1 MDIEN
6 VKNAHSAG
14 ASQGSTDVSGSGPS
28 GRSHAFDGPAAA
40 VLDNRGSVMRWTVAA
55 EELTGFR
62 AEEVCGRPVREL
74 VADLPDGLRD
84 AEIPAS
90 GRVRLWHQCGD
101 TIDVTFRTTKVG
113 GSGSAE
119 VLVLAAP
126 THHVAGHEQGAAL
139 LRALSAQNRITIA
152 VYDTDLTTV
161 QTNAAPDT
169 LDGGP
174 VQPGARLSDV
184 LEAKDAE
191 NLEALL
197 RQVIETGAPVVRR
210 DQHVSCRN
218 GSARQRAL
226 SLSAFRLEDARG
238 RPTGVAALYFDNADQ
253 MRARRHL
260 DLAREVAERVG
271 NSLDV
276 VRTAQDLADV
286 LAPAFGDLAAVDLAY
301 SVFEGDEPS
310 KHLGGGDMG
319 NAALAP
325 AAAVWPAGIKRGE
338 SIPPLPDHPLLR
350 SFRHGEPVVF
360 GLDDFI
366 AMVGDP
372 RLVEYLVPKD
382 THSVMVA
389 PLHARGLTL
398 GAISAWRCGRS
409 GPFTQD
415 EADLMKQI
423 ASRGALA
430 IDNARRYTR
439 EHRAAVAL
447 QQRLLPPA
455 TTDTPA
461 AETAG
466 VYLPAGGGAD
476 ISGDWY
482 DAIALPSLRVAL
494 VAGDVVG
501 HGMPASATMGRLRAA
516 IQTLADLELEPDE
529 LLTRLADLVQ
539 RLAAEAPSGDR
550 DIVGGTCLY
559 AVYDPVTRRCA
570 MASAGHPPPVLVRPD
585 GTAEAVGISP
595 GPPLAFSGMP
605 YETTV
610 IDVAPGSVLALY
622 TDGLVERGDR
632 DIGQGLPRLT
642 EALAAHCRPDRA
654 LDETGRALLADLA
667 DHAPRDDAA
676 LLLARTRAVPA
687 ADTAHWEIPADPAA
701 VSKARKWITR
711 QLTTWGLDDLLFATE
726 LIVSE
731 LVTNAIRYGRPPMD
745 LRLIRHHV
753 LVCEVTDSSSTQ
765 PRLRRARTTDEGGR
779 GLFLVSQLGGRWGCR
794 HGQNGKTIWSEQ
806 VIQASPEA
814 MAHQSGP
821 RQSHPQL

>member
-6 VKNAHSAG
+6 VRNANSPG
-14 ASQGSTDVSGSGPS
+14 ASQGSTGVSGSGPS
-28 GRSHAFDGPAAA
+28 GRLHTFDGLAAA
-40 VLDNRGSVMRWTVAA
+40 VLDKRGAVVRWTGTAA
-55 EELTGFR
+55 DLTGFP
-62 AEEVCGRPVREL
+62 AEKVCGRPVREL
-74 VADLPDGLRD
+74 VADLPDELRGA
-84 AEIPAS
+84 AEMPES

-101 TIDVTFRTTKVG
+101 TIDVTFRTTKVE
-113 GSGSAE
+113 GSAE

-126 THHVAGHEQGAAL
+126 THHVADHEQGAAL

-152 VYDTDLTTV
+152 LHDTDLTTV
-161 QTNAAPDT
+161 QTNAMPGT
-169 LDGGP
+169 LDGRP
-174 VQPGARLSDV
+174 VQPGARLCDV
-184 LEAKDAE
+184 LCAEDAE
-191 NLEALL
+191 NLEAVL
-197 RQVIETGAPVVRR
+197 RQVLETGVPVVRR
-210 DQHVSCRN
+210 DQQVSWRHDP
-218 GSARQRAL
+218 AQQHTL

-238 RPTGVAALYFDNADQ
+238 RPTGVAALYIDSADQ
-253 MRARRHL
+253 LRARRHL

-271 NSLDV
+271 GSLDV

-286 LAPAFGDLAAVDLAY
+286 LAPAFGDLAAVDLAH
-301 SVFEGDEPS
+301 SVFDGEEPS
-310 KHLGGGDMG
+310 KQLGGGEMS
-319 NAALAP
+319 NAAMAP
-325 AAAVWPAGIKRGE
+325 ATAVWPSGIKRGDP
-338 SIPPLPDHPLLR
+338 IPPLPDHPLMR
-350 SFRHGEPVVF
+350 SVRHGETVVF

-366 AMVGDP
+366 AMVSDP
-372 RLVEYLVPKD
+372 QLVEYLVPKD
-382 THSVMVA
+382 AHSVMVA

-409 GPFTQD
+409 DRFTED

-439 EHRAAVAL
+439 EHRAAVAM
-447 QQRLLPPA
+447 QRRLLPPA

-466 VYLPAGGGAD
+466 VYLPAGGGAGS
-476 ISGDWY
+476 SGDWY
-482 DAIALPSLRVAL
+482 DAIALPSLRLAL

-529 LLTRLADLVQ
+529 LLTRIADLIQ
-539 RLAAEAPSGDR
+539 RLAAEAPPGDH

-570 MASAGHPPPVLVRPD
+570 IASAGHPPPVLVRPD
-585 GTAEAVGISP
+585 GTAEVVGISP
-595 GPPLAFSGMP
+595 GPPLALSGMP
-605 YETTV
+605 YETTM
-610 IDVAPGSVLALY
+610 IDVEPGSVLALY

-632 DIGQGLPRLT
+632 DLGQGLRHLT
-642 EALAAHCRPDRA
+642 DALAASCRPDRA

-667 DHAPRDDAA
+667 DQVPRDDAT

-701 VSKARKWITR
+701 VSKAREWATR
-711 QLTTWGLDDLLFATE
+711 QLTMWGLDDLLFATE

-745 LRLIRHHV
+745 LRLIRHNV

-779 GLFLVSQLGGRWGCR
+779 GLFLVARLGGRWGCR

-806 VIQASPEA
+806 AIQGCA
-814 MAHQSGP
+814 
-821 RQSHPQL
+821 

>member
-6 VKNAHSAG
+6 VNNACSAG
-14 ASQGSTDVSGSGPS
+14 ASQGSTGVSDSGPS
-28 GRSHAFDGPAAA
+28 GGLHAFDGPAAA
-40 VLDNRGSVMRWTVAA
+40 VLDHRGAVVRWTGAA

-74 VADLPDGLRD
+74 VADLADDLRD
-84 AEIPAS
+84 AEMPTS

-101 TIDVTFRTTKVG
+101 TIDVTFRTTKVRC
-113 GSGSAE
+113 SGSAE

-126 THHVAGHEQGAAL
+126 THHVAGHEHGAAL

-169 LDGGP
+169 LDGRP

-184 LEAKDAE
+184 LCAKDAE
-191 NLEALL
+191 RLEALL
-197 RQVIETGAPVVRR
+197 RQVLETGAPVVRR
-210 DQHVSCRN
+210 NQHVSCRHDP
-218 GSARQRAL
+218 ARQHAL

-271 NSLDV
+271 KSLDV

-286 LAPAFGDLAAVDLAY
+286 LAPAFGDLAAVDLAH
-301 SVFEGDEPS
+301 SVFDGDEPS
-310 KHLGGGDMG
+310 KQLNGGNMG

-325 AAAVWPAGIKRGE
+325 ASADWPAGIKRGE

-366 AMVGDP
+366 AMVKDP
-372 RLVEYLVPKD
+372 QLIEYLVPRD

-389 PLHARGLTL
+389 PLHARGHTL
-398 GAISAWRCGRS
+398 GAITAWRCGRS
-409 GPFTQD
+409 DPFTED

-423 ASRGALA
+423 ASRSALA

-529 LLTRLADLVQ
+529 LLTRLADLIQ

-585 GTAEAVGISP
+585 GTAEAVEISP
-595 GPPLAFSGMP
+595 GPPLALSGMP

-610 IDVAPGSVLALY
+610 IDVEPGSVLALY

-667 DHAPRDDAA
+667 DQAPRDDAA

-701 VSKARKWITR
+701 VSKAREWISR
-711 QLTTWGLDDLLFATE
+711 QLTMWGLDNLLFTTE

-806 VIQASPEA
+806 AIHGSP
-814 MAHQSGP
+814 
-821 RQSHPQL
+821 

>member
-1 MDIEN
+1 M
-6 VKNAHSAG
+6 V
-14 ASQGSTDVSGSGPS
+14 
-28 GRSHAFDGPAAA
+28 
-40 VLDNRGSVMRWTVAA
+40 RWTGAA

-62 AEEVCGRPVREL
+62 AEEVCGRLVREL
-74 VADLPDGLRD
+74 VADLPDDLRD
-84 AEIPAS
+84 AEMPAS

-101 TIDVTFRTTKVG
+101 TIDVTFRTTKMG
-113 GSGSAE
+113 CPGSAE

-126 THHVAGHEQGAAL
+126 TRHVAGHEHGVAL

-161 QTNAAPDT
+161 QTNATPGT
-169 LDGGP
+169 LDGRP

-184 LEAKDAE
+184 LCAEDAE
-191 NLEALL
+191 GLEAVL
-197 RQVIETGAPVVRR
+197 RQVLETGAPVVRR
-210 DQHVSCRN
+210 NQHVSWRHDP
-218 GSARQRAL
+218 AQQRAL

-238 RPTGVAALYFDNADQ
+238 RPTGVAALYLDNADQ
-253 MRARRHL
+253 MRARRNL

-271 NSLDV
+271 GSLDV

-286 LAPAFGDLAAVDLAY
+286 LAPAFGDLAAVDLAH
-301 SVFEGDEPS
+301 SVFDGDEPS
-310 KHLGGGDMG
+310 KQLGGGDMG

-325 AAAVWPAGIKRGE
+325 AGADWPAGIECGE
-338 SIPPLPDHPLLR
+338 SIPPLPDHPLLH
-350 SFRHGEPVVF
+350 SFHHGEPVVF
-360 GLDDFI
+360 DLDDFI
-366 AMVGDP
+366 AMVRDP
-372 RLVEYLVPKD
+372 QLVVYLVPKD
-382 THSVMVA
+382 AHSVMVA
-389 PLHARGLTL
+389 PLHARGHTL

-409 GPFTQD
+409 APFTED

-423 ASRGALA
+423 SSRGALA

-476 ISGDWY
+476 IGGDWY
-482 DAIALPSLRVAL
+482 DCIALPSLRVAL

-501 HGMPASATMGRLRAA
+501 HGMHASATMGRLRAA

-529 LLTRLADLVQ
+529 LLTRIADLVQ

-550 DIVGGTCLY
+550 DTVGGTCLY

-570 MASAGHPPPVLVRPD
+570 IASAGHPPPVLVRPD

-595 GPPLAFSGMP
+595 GPPLALSGMP

-610 IDVAPGSVLALY
+610 IDVEPGSVLALY

-642 EALAAHCRPDRA
+642 EALTAHCRPDRA

-667 DHAPRDDAA
+667 DQAPRDDAA

-701 VSKARKWITR
+701 VSKAREWITR
-711 QLTTWGLDDLLFATE
+711 QLTMWGLDDLLFTTE

-765 PRLRRARTTDEGGR
+765 PRLRRARITDEGGR

-806 VIQASPEA
+806 VIQDSP
-814 MAHQSGP
+814 
-821 RQSHPQL
+821 

>member
-1 MDIEN
+1 MNTES
-6 VKNAHSAG
+6 VKNACSAD
-14 ASQGSTDVSGSGPS
+14 ASQGSTGASGSGPS
-28 GRSHAFDGPAAA
+28 GRLYACDGPAAA
-40 VLDNRGSVMRWTVAA
+40 VLDNRGAVLRWTKTA
-55 EELTGFR
+55 EDLTGFR

-74 VADLPDGLRD
+74 VADLPDDLRD
-84 AEIPAS
+84 ATEMPAS
-90 GRVRLWHQCGD
+90 GRVRLRHRCGD
-101 TIDVTFRTTKVG
+101 TTDVTFRTTNVG
-113 GSGSAE
+113 GSAE

-126 THHVAGHEQGAAL
+126 TQHVADHEQGAAL

-152 VYDTDLTTV
+152 VHDTDLATV
-161 QTNAAPDT
+161 QTNATPGT
-169 LDGGP
+169 LDGRP
-174 VQPGARLSDV
+174 VQPGTRLSDV
-184 LEAKDAE
+184 LCAKDAE
-191 NLEALL
+191 NLEAVL
-197 RQVIETGAPVVRR
+197 RQVLETGAPVVRR
-210 DQHVSCRN
+210 SQQVSWRHDP
-218 GSARQRAL
+218 ARQQALSL

-238 RPTGVAALYFDNADQ
+238 SPTGVVALYMDNADQ
-253 MRARRHL
+253 MRASRHL

-271 NSLDV
+271 KSLDV

-286 LAPAFGDLAAVDLAY
+286 LAPAFGDLAAVDLAH
-301 SVFEGDEPS
+301 SVFDGDEPS
-310 KHLGGGDMG
+310 KQLNGGNMG

-325 AAAVWPAGIKRGE
+325 ATAVWPAGIKRGE

-350 SFRHGEPVVF
+350 RFRHGEPVVF
-360 GLDDFI
+360 GLDDFV
-366 AMVGDP
+366 AMVGNP
-372 RLVEYLVPKD
+372 QLVEYLVPND

-409 GPFTQD
+409 APFTED

-455 TTDTPA
+455 TTDTPG

-466 VYLPAGGGAD
+466 IYLPAGGGAD
-476 ISGDWY
+476 IGGDWY

-501 HGMPASATMGRLRAA
+501 HGLPASATMGRLRAA
-516 IQTLADLELEPDE
+516 IQTLADMEIEPDE
-529 LLTRLADLVQ
+529 VLSRIADLIQ
-539 RLAAEAPSGDR
+539 RLAAEAPLGDR

-585 GTAEAVGISP
+585 GTAEAVEISP
-595 GPPLAFSGMP
+595 GPPLALSGMP

-632 DIGQGLPRLT
+632 VTGQGLRRLT
-642 EALAAHCRPDRA
+642 EALSASCRPDRS

-667 DHAPRDDAA
+667 DQAPRDDAA

-701 VSKARKWITR
+701 VSKAREWITR
-711 QLTTWGLDDLLFATE
+711 QLTMWGLDDLVFTTE
-726 LIVSE
+726 VIVSE

-745 LRLIRHHV
+745 LRLIRHNV
-753 LVCEVTDSSSTQ
+753 LVCEVTDSSATQ
-765 PRLRRARTTDEGGR
+765 PRLRRARITDEGGR
-779 GLFLVSQLGGRWGCR
+779 GLFLVAQLGGRWGCR

-806 VIQASPEA
+806 VIQVP
-814 MAHQSGP
+814 
-821 RQSHPQL
+821 